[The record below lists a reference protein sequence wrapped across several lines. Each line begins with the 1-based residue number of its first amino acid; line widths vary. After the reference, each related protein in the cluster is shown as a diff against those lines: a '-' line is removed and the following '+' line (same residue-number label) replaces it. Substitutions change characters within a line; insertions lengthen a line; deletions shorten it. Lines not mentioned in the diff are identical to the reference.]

1 MTGVTRRA
9 VVAGGMA
16 ALALPGLATPGRALA
31 QMGAALPPDWAAR
44 LSQGGW
50 LRGVAPAGTVT
61 LALDGVPLSL
71 AADRGF
77 LIGFDRDAPATSML
91 AMTDSAGAVN
101 QVPLTVAP
109 RAWQIERVDAPLR
122 PPGVPDAEFLARRA
136 SERAQIDAAR
146 AQRTT
151 AQGWRQTMLRPAPGR
166 FSGRFGSQRIYRGQ
180 PGAYHG
186 GLDMASPSGTPFV
199 APADGVVV
207 LAAETPF
214 TLEGRLLMLDHGM
227 GLGSAF
233 LHCSTHLVRVG
244 ERVARG
250 QPIGTVGMTG
260 RATGPHLHWALGW
273 QVGTQLRRLD
283 PLLFLA

>member
-1 MTGVTRRA
+1 MSGLTRRA
-9 VVAGGMA
+9 VVVGGIGV
-16 ALALPGLATPGRALA
+16 LALPLGASA
-31 QMGAALPPDWAAR
+31 QAAWPAR

-50 LRGVAPAGTVT
+50 LRGLAPPGTV
-61 LALDGVPLSL
+61 AVDLDGAPVSL
-71 AADRGF
+71 AADRRF
-77 LIGFDRDAPATSML
+77 FAGFDRDAAPAATL
-91 AMTDSAGAVN
+91 TLIDDGGARTA
-101 QVPLTVAP
+101 VPLAIAP
-109 RAWQIERVDAPLR
+109 RDWQIERVDAPLR

-136 SERAQIDAAR
+136 QERAQIEAAR
-146 AQRTT
+146 ARRTP
-151 AQGWRQTMLRPAPGR
+151 AQGWRQTMVRPAPGR

-186 GLDMASPSGTPFV
+186 GLDMASPAGTPFV

-207 LAAETPF
+207 LAAPAPF

-233 LHCSTHLVRVG
+233 LHCSTHLVHEGDTV
-244 ERVARG
+244 VQG

-260 RATGPHLHWALGW
+260 RATGPHLHWALAW
-273 QVGTQLRRLD
+273 QAANGLRRLD

>member
-1 MTGVTRRA
+1 MTGLTRRA

-16 ALALPGLATPGRALA
+16 VLALPGLATPVRALA
-31 QMGAALPPDWAAR
+31 QVGAALPPDWAAR

-50 LRGVAPAGTVT
+50 LRGVAPAGAAA
-61 LALDGVPLSL
+61 LALDGVPLPL
-71 AADRGF
+71 ASDRGF

-91 AMTDSAGAVN
+91 AITDGAGAVS
-101 QVPLTVAP
+101 QVPLSVAP
-109 RAWQIERVDAPLR
+109 RDWQIERVDAPLR

-136 SERAQIDAAR
+136 TERAQIDAAR

-151 AQGWRQTMLRPAPGR
+151 AQGWRQAMVRPAPGR
-166 FSGRFGSQRIYRGQ
+166 FSGRFGAQRIYRGQ

-186 GLDMASPSGTPFV
+186 GLDMASPTGTPFV

-207 LAAETPF
+207 LAAEAPF

-233 LHCSTHLVRVG
+233 LHCSSHLVGMG
-244 ERVARG
+244 EAVSRG
-250 QPIGTVGMTG
+250 QPLGTVGMTG
-260 RATGPHLHWALGW
+260 RATGPHLHWALAW
-273 QVGTQLRRLD
+273 QMGTVMRRLD
-283 PLLFLA
+283 PLLFLG